1 MRNNKPGFIPILGED
16 IFEKN
21 VFEMFSFKSLKL
33 LTIFFLFCSLQENDS
48 SLINVPKNNVN
59 SFILL
64 IH

>member
-21 VFEMFSFKSLKL
+21 VFEMFSFKSSKL

-48 SLINVPKNNVN
+48 SLINLPKNNVN